1 VEAAKTRLDSEYQTL
16 VKELEKARDEERK
29 FLIERERL

>member
-1 VEAAKTRLDSEYQTL
+1 VEAAKTRLDSEYQIL